1 MRLLKSPPRQSLI
14 SLIAGFL
21 LAATM
26 ATLGGETR
34 LRLPFDIFPG
44 TAYLALL
51 SFPAMW
57 RETGGGDDGADL
69 QFAAYGGPAYT
80 GESDLNLVQPG
91 GTDITFRDIVWEG
104 KPFRRP
110 PYYGYRAIYWLTDR
124 YGVVLD
130 FTHIKAIA
138 IKDRPVQQSGFKDG
152 NHVPP
157 QAPVSATLKRLE
169 FTHGYNLLTL
179 NVLRRGIWRGSNLI
193 PYAGLG
199 LGVAIPHVEVQRT
212 DPPQSARTDE
222 YQITGPALQFLGGIE
237 WRFGRRLSLFV
248 EYKLSCAMIRGDL
261 VGGGKVTTNLCTH
274 QIPFGI
280 AVHLRS
286 RKEMPASGNLF
297 RGLQAPGLGLGD
309 CRGKRLLFGAGRMLD
324 GAAG

>member
-1 MRLLKSPPRQSLI
+1 MRLLESLPRQFQIWLTTG
-14 SLIAGFL
+14 LL

-26 ATLGGETR
+26 VTLAGEIR

-44 TAYLALL
+44 AAYLALL
-51 SFPAMW
+51 SFPAIW
-57 RETGGGDDGADL
+57 REAGRGDDGADL
-69 QFAAYGGPAYT
+69 QLGVYGGPAYT
-80 GESDLNLVQPG
+80 GASDLNLVQPG
-91 GTDITFRDIVWEG
+91 GTDMTFRDVAWEG

-110 PYYGYRAIYWLTDR
+110 PYYGYRAIYWPGDR
-124 YGVVLD
+124 YGVMLD

-152 NHVPP
+152 DHVPP

-179 NVLRRGIWRGSNLI
+179 NALRRGAPRGPNLI

-222 YQITGPALQFLGGIE
+222 YQITGPALQALGGIE

-248 EYKLSCAMIRGDL
+248 EFKLSCAMIRGDL

-274 QIPFGI
+274 QLLAGP
-280 AVHLRS
+280 AVHLRARDS
-286 RKEMPASGNLF
+286 IPAS
-297 RGLQAPGLGLGD
+297 P
-309 CRGKRLLFGAGRMLD
+309 
-324 GAAG
+324 

>member
-1 MRLLKSPPRQSLI
+1 MRLLESLPRQFQIWLTTG
-14 SLIAGFL
+14 LL

-26 ATLGGETR
+26 VTLAGEIR

-44 TAYLALL
+44 AAYLALL
-51 SFPAMW
+51 SFPAIW
-57 RETGGGDDGADL
+57 REAGRGDDGADL
-69 QFAAYGGPAYT
+69 QLGVYGGPAYT
-80 GESDLNLVQPG
+80 GASDLNLVQPG
-91 GTDITFRDIVWEG
+91 GTDMTFRDVAWEG

-110 PYYGYRAIYWLTDR
+110 PYYGYRAIYWPSDR
-124 YGVVLD
+124 YGVMLD

-152 NHVPP
+152 DHVPP

-169 FTHGYNLLTL
+169 FTHGYNPLTL
-179 NVLRRGIWRGSNLI
+179 NALRRGAPRGPNLI

-222 YQITGPALQFLGGIE
+222 YQITGPALQALGGIE

-248 EYKLSCAMIRGDL
+248 EFKLSCAMIRGDL

-274 QIPFGI
+274 QLLAGP
-280 AVHLRS
+280 AVHLRARDS
-286 RKEMPASGNLF
+286 IPAS
-297 RGLQAPGLGLGD
+297 P
-309 CRGKRLLFGAGRMLD
+309 
-324 GAAG
+324 

>member
-1 MRLLKSPPRQSLI
+1 MRTSLGNPRAGALLFSAWAKAKDRPIEATIGAMRAPESSLRQSLI
-14 SLIAGFL
+14 SLTTGLL
-21 LAATM
+21 LAGTM
-26 ATLGGETR
+26 ATLGGETK

-44 TAYLALL
+44 AAYLALL
-51 SFPAMW
+51 SFPAIW
-57 RETGGGDDGADL
+57 RGSGRGDSGADL
-69 QFAAYGGPAYT
+69 QLGAFLGPAYT

-91 GTDITFRDIVWEG
+91 GTDMTFRDIAWEG

-110 PYYGYRAIYWLTDR
+110 PYYGYRGIYWPSDR
-124 YGVVLD
+124 YGVMLD

-152 NHVPP
+152 EHVPP

-179 NVLRRGIWRGSNLI
+179 NALRRGASRGPNLI
-193 PYAGLG
+193 PYFGVGLG
-199 LGVAIPHVEVQRT
+199 IAIPHVEVERADKPRSDRT
-212 DPPQSARTDE
+212 FE
-222 YQITGPALQFLGGIE
+222 YQITGPALQLLGGIE

-274 QIPFGI
+274 QLPLGI
-280 AVHLRS
+280 AVHLRPQ
-286 RKEMPASGNLF
+286 EAITAS
-297 RGLQAPGLGLGD
+297 P
-309 CRGKRLLFGAGRMLD
+309 
-324 GAAG
+324 

>member
-1 MRLLKSPPRQSLI
+1 MSLGNPRAGALLFWARAKAKDRPIEATIGAMRVPESSLRQSLI
-14 SLIAGFL
+14 SLTTGLL

-26 ATLGGETR
+26 ATLGGEIR

-44 TAYLALL
+44 AAYLALL
-51 SFPAMW
+51 SFPTIW
-57 RETGGGDDGADL
+57 RESGGGDASADL
-69 QFAAYGGPAYT
+69 QLGAYGGTAYT

-91 GTDITFRDIVWEG
+91 GTDMTFGDIAWEG

-110 PYYGYRAIYWLTDR
+110 PYYGYRAIYWPSDR
-124 YGVVLD
+124 YGVMLD

-152 NHVPP
+152 DRVPP

-179 NVLRRGIWRGSNLI
+179 NALRRGALRGPNLM
-193 PYAGLG
+193 PYFGLG
-199 LGVAIPHVEVQRT
+199 LGVAIPHVEVERA
-212 DPPQSARTDE
+212 DKPQSVRTFE
-222 YQITGPALQFLGGIE
+222 YQITGPALQLLGGIE

-248 EYKLSCAMIRGDL
+248 EYKLSCAMMRGDL

-274 QIPFGI
+274 QLPLGV
-280 AVHLRS
+280 ALHLRTREALATS
-286 RKEMPASGNLF
+286 P
-297 RGLQAPGLGLGD
+297 
-309 CRGKRLLFGAGRMLD
+309 
-324 GAAG
+324 

>member
-1 MRLLKSPPRQSLI
+1 
-14 SLIAGFL
+14 
-21 LAATM
+21 LAATV
-26 ATLGGETR
+26 ATLGVEIR

-44 TAYLALL
+44 AAYLALL
-51 SFPAMW
+51 SLPAFSE
-57 RETGGGDDGADL
+57 RSDRSDGETDAQLGVYL
-69 QFAAYGGPAYT
+69 GPAYT
-80 GESDLNLVQPG
+80 SESDLNLAQPG
-91 GTDITFRDIVWEG
+91 GTDMTFRDIAWEG

-110 PYYGYRAIYWLTDR
+110 PYYGYRAIYWPGDR
-124 YGVVLD
+124 YGVMLD

-152 NHVPP
+152 DHVQP

-179 NVLRRGIWRGSNLI
+179 NVRRRGAPRGPNLI

-199 LGVAIPHVEVQRT
+199 LGVAIPHVEVQWT

-222 YQITGPALQFLGGIE
+222 YQITGPALQLLGGIE

-248 EYKLSCAMIRGDL
+248 EYKMSCAMIRGDL

-274 QIPFGI
+274 QLLAGPAVYLRARDAIPG
-280 AVHLRS
+280 
-286 RKEMPASGNLF
+286 
-297 RGLQAPGLGLGD
+297 AP
-309 CRGKRLLFGAGRMLD
+309 
-324 GAAG
+324 

>member
-1 MRLLKSPPRQSLI
+1 MRPLESLPRQFLI
-14 SLIAGFL
+14 SLTTGLL

-26 ATLGGETR
+26 ATLGGEIR

-44 TAYLALL
+44 AAYLALL
-51 SFPAMW
+51 SLPAFAE
-57 RETGGGDDGADL
+57 RSDRPDGETDAQLGVYL
-69 QFAAYGGPAYT
+69 GPAYT
-80 GESDLNLVQPG
+80 SESDLNLAQPG
-91 GTDITFRDIVWEG
+91 GTDMTFRDIAWEG

-110 PYYGYRAIYWLTDR
+110 PYYGYRAIYWPGGR
-124 YGVVLD
+124 YGVMLD

-152 NHVPP
+152 DHVPP

-179 NVLRRGIWRGSNLI
+179 NALRRGAPRGPNLI
-193 PYAGLG
+193 PYVGLG

-222 YQITGPALQFLGGIE
+222 YQITGPALQVLGGIE

-274 QIPFGI
+274 QLLAGP
-280 AVHLRS
+280 AVHLRA
-286 RKEMPASGNLF
+286 RDAIPAS
-297 RGLQAPGLGLGD
+297 P
-309 CRGKRLLFGAGRMLD
+309 
-324 GAAG
+324 

>member
-1 MRLLKSPPRQSLI
+1 MRLLESPPRQSLI
-14 SLIAGFL
+14 SLTTGLL

-26 ATLGGETR
+26 ATLGGEIR

-44 TAYLALL
+44 AAYLALL
-51 SFPAMW
+51 SFPAIW
-57 RETGGGDDGADL
+57 RDAGRGDDGADL
-69 QFAAYGGPAYT
+69 QLGAYGGPAYT
-80 GESDLNLVQPG
+80 GASDLNLVQPG
-91 GTDITFRDIVWEG
+91 GTDMTFRDVAWEG

-110 PYYGYRAIYWLTDR
+110 PYYGYRAIYWPGDR
-124 YGVVLD
+124 NGVMLD

-152 NHVPP
+152 DHVPP

-179 NVLRRGIWRGSNLI
+179 NALRRGAQRGPNLI

-222 YQITGPALQFLGGIE
+222 YQITGPALQVLGGLE

-274 QIPFGI
+274 QLLAGP
-280 AVHLRS
+280 AVHLRA
-286 RKEMPASGNLF
+286 RDAIPAS
-297 RGLQAPGLGLGD
+297 P
-309 CRGKRLLFGAGRMLD
+309 
-324 GAAG
+324 

>member
-1 MRLLKSPPRQSLI
+1 MRVPESPLRQSLI
-14 SLIAGFL
+14 SLTTGLL

-26 ATLGGETR
+26 ATLGGEIR

-44 TAYLALL
+44 AAYLALL
-51 SFPAMW
+51 SFPAVW
-57 RETGGGDDGADL
+57 RERTGGDASADL
-69 QFAAYGGPAYT
+69 QLGAYLGPAYT
-80 GESDLNLVQPG
+80 GGSDLNLVQPG
-91 GTDITFRDIVWEG
+91 GTDMTFRDIAWEG
-104 KPFRRP
+104 RPFRRP
-110 PYYGYRAIYWLTDR
+110 PYYGYRAIYWSDR
-124 YGVVLD
+124 YGVMLD

-152 NHVPP
+152 DHVPP

-179 NVLRRGIWRGSNLI
+179 NALRRGAPRGPNLI
-193 PYAGLG
+193 PYVGLG

-222 YQITGPALQFLGGIE
+222 YQITGPALQVLGGIE

-274 QIPFGI
+274 QLLAGP
-280 AVHLRS
+280 AVHLRA
-286 RKEMPASGNLF
+286 RDAIPAS
-297 RGLQAPGLGLGD
+297 P
-309 CRGKRLLFGAGRMLD
+309 
-324 GAAG
+324 

>member
-1 MRLLKSPPRQSLI
+1 MRVPESPLRQSLI
-14 SLIAGFL
+14 SLTTGLL

-26 ATLGGETR
+26 ATLGGEIR

-44 TAYLALL
+44 AGYLALL
-51 SFPAMW
+51 SFPVVW
-57 RETGGGDDGADL
+57 RERSGGDASADL
-69 QFAAYGGPAYT
+69 QLGAYLGPAYT
-80 GESDLNLVQPG
+80 SESDLNLAQPG
-91 GTDITFRDIVWEG
+91 GTDMTFRDIAWEG

-110 PYYGYRAIYWLTDR
+110 PYYGYRAIYWPGDR
-124 YGVVLD
+124 YGIMLD

-152 NHVPP
+152 DHVPS

-179 NVLRRGIWRGSNLI
+179 NALRRGAPRGPNLI
-193 PYAGLG
+193 PYVGLG

-222 YQITGPALQFLGGIE
+222 YQITGPALQVLGGIE

-274 QIPFGI
+274 QLPLGL
-280 AVHLRS
+280 AVHLRP
-286 RKEMPASGNLF
+286 REEIAASS
-297 RGLQAPGLGLGD
+297 
-309 CRGKRLLFGAGRMLD
+309 
-324 GAAG
+324 